1 MATGYL
7 YGTNKPKET
16 ASNVGSPGQLE
27 PDFGE
32 ELAPTQLDCTQ
43 PFIAATMQ
51 QPPTFAAPI
60 TNGLTAA
67 LTQMS
72 QHIDYLANGNGSS
85 PVSKAPRMEGKDR
98 RHARAHS
105 SAPSIGVA
113 VAPSEAKQL
122 LFRGELC

>member
-1 MATGYL
+1 M
-7 YGTNKPKET
+7 
-16 ASNVGSPGQLE
+16 GSPGQLE

-51 QPPTFAAPI
+51 PPTFAASI

-85 PVSKAPRMEGKDR
+85 QVSKAPRMEGKDR

-113 VAPSEAKQL
+113 VAPSEAKQS
-122 LFRGELC
+122 LFRCELC